1 MPPRRTPPTTGAAV
15 VLGAAI
21 VVLALSLRSAIGS
34 LGVLLPTVREAL
46 DFAPAGVSVLTTL
59 PPLCFA
65 VIGLGTGRLV
75 LRFGVHR
82 VAVGLLAA
90 VATGLVARALTDS
103 FALFLLATVVI
114 MAGAAI
120 GNVVLPPLAKQHF
133 PHRVALIS
141 SLYGAAVVGGG
152 SLASALTVP
161 IGDATGSWRI
171 ALGGWAVVAF
181 IGMAMW
187 LPTAFRDER
196 PVEDTRP
203 KSHRITLGDVART
216 RLGLAFLTCFGVQ
229 SSQAYVQ
236 FGWWGEI
243 LADAG
248 ADDAHAGALLGV
260 ITGIG
265 IPVTLGLPALIR
277 VTRGGM
283 TLPIMF
289 ACCTVAG
296 WVGVIVA
303 PLAVGGW
310 LWAVL
315 LGMGGGAFT
324 WVLAMIASRSR
335 TAEGTSQ
342 LSALTQG
349 VGYLVAAG
357 TTFGVGLLHEL
368 TGSWTAPL
376 AGTAVLA
383 VGIGLAGAVI
393 ARSGPLEEHL
403 PDRIRA

>member
-1 MPPRRTPPTTGAAV
+1 MPSRRTPPTTGAAI

-34 LGVLLPTVREAL
+34 LGVLLPTVRDAL
-46 DFAPAGVSVLTTL
+46 DFSPAGVSVLTTL

-65 VIGLGTGRLV
+65 IVGLGTGRLV

-82 VAVGLLAA
+82 VTVGLLAA
-90 VATGLVARALTDS
+90 VGAGLVARALTDS
-103 FALFLLATVVI
+103 FALFGLATVVI

-120 GNVVLPPLAKQHF
+120 GNVVLPPLAKLHF

-141 SLYGAAVVGGG
+141 SLYGAAVMCGGA
-152 SLASALTVP
+152 LASALTVP

-181 IGMAMW
+181 VGVAIW

-196 PVEDTRP
+196 PAEDTRP
-203 KSHRITLGDVART
+203 MSHRITLADVART
-216 RLGLAFLTCFGVQ
+216 RLGLAFLVCFGVQ

-243 LADAG
+243 LTDAG
-248 ADDAHAGALLGV
+248 ADDAHAGALLGL

-265 IPVTLGLPALIR
+265 IPVTLSLPALIR
-277 VTRGGM
+277 LTRGGM
-283 TLPIMF
+283 ILPIIF
-289 ACCTVAG
+289 AACTVTG
-296 WVGVIVA
+296 WTGVIVA
-303 PLAVGGW
+303 PLAAGGW
-310 LWAVL
+310 LWATL
-315 LGMGGGAFT
+315 LGLGGGTFT
-324 WVLAMIASRSR
+324 WVLAMIGLRTR

-357 TTFGVGLLHEL
+357 ATFGTGLLHEL

-376 AGTAVLA
+376 IGTAGLA
-383 VGIGLAGAVI
+383 LGIGLAGAVI
-393 ARSGPLEEHL
+393 ARSGPLEEKLPEHL
-403 PDRIRA
+403 VA